1 MKIIQVVPKPKIDST
16 LKILL
21 KTKERQLRGKPTAFH
36 REREGKWKHVKYPG
50 WITWDAT
57 RGGLLVAE
65 VHSKKG
71 CSDWQLLQAFVGYLD
86 RHLGENIESMTIY
99 YR

>member
-1 MKIIQVVPKPKIDST
+1 MKIIQVVPKRDTETS
-16 LKILL
+16 LKKLL
-21 KTKERQLRGKPTAFH
+21 KNKERELRGRPTAFH
-36 REREGKWKHVKYPG
+36 REREGKWKHVKHPG

-65 VHSKKG
+65 IHAKREG
-71 CSDWQLLQAFVGYLD
+71 SDWKLLQAFVGYLD
-86 RHLGENIESMTIY
+86 RHLGENIESVTIY